1 MIILFTQRVHAREHS
16 RGGVILPGT
25 VVIPVQPVHPVKFL
39 AVVLVHLL
47 ALSRALV
54 VRHTVWIIVRGLL
67 DRACAGRHQ
76 TVVPLMI
83 PDIETVGIARG

>member
-1 MIILFTQRVHAREHS
+1 MIIHFTQRIHADELS
-16 RGGVILPGT
+16 DGGVILPGT

-39 AVVLVHLL
+39 AAVLVHLL
-47 ALSRALV
+47 ALTRALV
-54 VRHTVWIIVRGLL
+54 VRHTVWIIVRGLF